1 MKITMVGLI
10 FTIISAEQIM
20 SIERSGE
27 LTFKGKHLTV
37 VGPKLQLGDD
47 FPVVKLEAP
56 DWSEVD
62 LGSLKG
68 TPLLISVV
76 PSLDTGICDAQTKRF
91 NDEAGKLEG
100 KAKVLTVSSDLP
112 WAQRRWVN
120 DTEVKNVM
128 VLSDHAGMTFGDAA
142 GTHVKE
148 MRIEQRAIFVV
159 DKAGKVAY
167 AEYVPEIAQ
176 HPDYDAAI
184 EALNG
189 VIGNQ

>member
-1 MKITMVGLI
+1 
-10 FTIISAEQIM
+10 M
-20 SIERSGE
+20 SIERADE
-27 LTFKGKHLTV
+27 LTFKGKKLTV
-37 VGPKLQLGDD
+37 VGPKLKPGDD
-47 FPVVKLEAP
+47 FPEVKLEAP

-62 LGSLKG
+62 LSQLKG

-76 PSLDTGICDAQTKRF
+76 PSLDTGLCDAQTKRF
-91 NDEAGKLEG
+91 SHEAEKVQG

-120 DTEVKNVM
+120 DTEVKNIT
-128 VLSDHAGMTFGDAA
+128 VLSDHAEMAFGNAA

-159 DKAGKVAY
+159 DKAGKIAY

-184 EALNG
+184 EALNK
-189 VIGNQ
+189 VI

>member
-1 MKITMVGLI
+1 MTV
-10 FTIISAEQIM
+10 
-20 SIERSGE
+20 ERKGE
-27 LTFKGKHLTV
+27 LTFKGKDLTV
-37 VGPKLQLGDD
+37 LGPKLKPGDD

-56 DWSEVD
+56 DWSLMD

-91 NDEAGKLEG
+91 NHEAEKLEG

-120 DTEVKNVM
+120 DTEVKNIT
-128 VLSDHAGMTFGDAA
+128 VLSDHAEMAFGDAA

-159 DKAGKVAY
+159 DQAGKVAY

-184 EALNG
+184 EALNK
-189 VIGNQ
+189 VI

>member
-1 MKITMVGLI
+1 
-10 FTIISAEQIM
+10 M
-20 SIERSGE
+20 SFERTDE
-27 LTFKGKHLTV
+27 LTFKGSKLTV
-37 VGPKLQLGDD
+37 IGPKLKPGDD
-47 FPVVKLEAP
+47 FPEVRLAAP

-68 TPLLISVV
+68 TPLLVSVV

-91 NDEAGKLEG
+91 SSEAEKLAG
-100 KAKVLTVSSDLP
+100 RAKVLTVSSDLP
-112 WAQRRWVN
+112 WAQRRWVI
-120 DTEVKNVM
+120 DTEVRNIT
-128 VLSDHAGMTFGDAA
+128 VLSDHAGMAFGSAA

-159 DKAGKVAY
+159 DRAGKIAY

-184 EALNG
+184 EALNK
-189 VIGNQ
+189 VI

>member
-1 MKITMVGLI
+1 
-10 FTIISAEQIM
+10 M
-20 SIERSGE
+20 SIERTDE
-27 LTFKGKHLTV
+27 LTFKGKKLTV
-37 VGPKLQLGDD
+37 VGPKLQPGDD

-56 DWSEVD
+56 DWHEVD

-68 TPLLISVV
+68 TPLLVSVV

-91 NDEAGKLEG
+91 NDEAEKLQG
-100 KAKVLTVSSDLP
+100 RAQVLTVSSDLP

-120 DTEVKNVM
+120 DTEVRNIT
-128 VLSDHAGMTFGDAA
+128 VLSDHAEMAFGSAA

-159 DKAGKVAY
+159 DKAGKIAY

-184 EALNG
+184 EALND
-189 VIGNQ
+189 VIGKQ